1 MDRNLNIKIKQ
12 GDEIMK
18 NLISNKLKNKKK
30 FSSKL
35 NKKILSVLGF
45 IVVLIFGTF
54 IVNIVLNNQGLSDD
68 KYTVLK
74 LKKNINK
81 INAKGEVK
89 SEDSTNVYSNVNL
102 PIKEVRIKLGDKVKV
117 NDILA
122 ILDTNKLEDQIKELE
137 ASIVTTNVA
146 NQAALENANSV
157 YNNALVLSNSDKN
170 QDIKNAETALNEAK
184 RDSENKK
191 SIYDKYKQLHER
203 DGISDQELKTYEIS
217 YENAEDF
224 YEKSKVTLDNIKYK
238 VQQDLVTART
248 SYEAAKAKAED
259 NSQNITLENLKKD
272 LNNAEIKAP
281 VDGIISA
288 KNASVGN
295 QGSGILFEIVNPNNI
310 TVNVDVKEVDI
321 EKIKV
326 GQKAEIKSDS
336 TGGKIIEG
344 EVVRVEEIAKNED
357 NNKLDLS
364 NDSNDKEAKY
374 EVKLKINDP
383 TIKLKIGMKAQADI
397 IIDEKEEVYTVP
409 VESVIK
415 DKDDKDC
422 IYVAEEQGKDYIV
435 KEISITKGTETD
447 VDSEIFGQ
455 DLKDNMIVLN
465 SPSDYEVGGKV
476 KIKDK

>member
-1 MDRNLNIKIKQ
+1 VDRNLNIKIKQ

-18 NLISNKLKNKKK
+18 NLINNKLKNKKVL
-30 FSSKL
+30 F
-35 NKKILSVLGF
+35 VLGL
-45 IVVLIFGTF
+45 IVVLILGTF
-54 IVNIVLNNQGLSDD
+54 IANMVLNNQGLSDD

-74 LKKNINK
+74 LRKNINK

-102 PIKEVRIKLGDKVKV
+102 PIKEVKIKLGDKVKA

-122 ILDTNKLEDQIKELE
+122 ILDTSKLEDQIKELE
-137 ASIVTTNVA
+137 ASIVTTNAA

-157 YNNALVLSNSDKN
+157 YNNTLVLSNNDKN
-170 QDIKNAETALNEAK
+170 QDIKNAETSLNEAK
-184 RDSENKK
+184 RDYENKK
-191 SIYDKYKQLHER
+191 SIYDKYNQLHESE
-203 DGISDQELKTYEIS
+203 GISDQELKTYEIS

-224 YEKSKVTLDNIKYK
+224 YEKSKVTLDNIKSK
-238 VQQDLVTART
+238 VQQDLVTAKT

-281 VDGIISA
+281 VDGLISA

-295 QGSGILFEIVNPNNI
+295 QGSGILFEIMNPNNV

-326 GQKAEIKSDS
+326 GQKAGIKSDS
-336 TGGKIIEG
+336 TGGKIIQG
-344 EVVRVEEIAKNED
+344 EVVRVEEIAKTED

-383 TIKLKIGMKAQADI
+383 TIKLKIGMKAQVDI

-415 DKDDKDC
+415 DKDNKDC
-422 IYVAEEQGKDYIV
+422 IYAAEKQGKDYIV
-435 KEISITKGTETD
+435 KAISITKGTETD
-447 VDSEIFGQ
+447 TDIEVFGQ
-455 DLKDNMIVLN
+455 DIKDNMIILN
-465 SPSDYEVGGKV
+465 SPSDYELGSKV
-476 KIKDK
+476 RIKDK

>member
-1 MDRNLNIKIKQ
+1 
-12 GDEIMK
+12 MK
-18 NLISNKLKNKKK
+18 NLISNKLKNKKVL
-30 FSSKL
+30 F
-35 NKKILSVLGF
+35 VLGV
-45 IVVLIFGTF
+45 IVVLILGTF
-54 IVNIVLNNQGLSDD
+54 IANIVLNNQGLSDD

-74 LKKNINK
+74 LRKNINK

-102 PIKEVRIKLGDKVKV
+102 PIKEVKIKLGDKVKA

-122 ILDTNKLEDQIKELE
+122 ILDTSKLEDQIKELE
-137 ASIVTTNVA
+137 SSIVTTNAA

-157 YNNALVLSNSDKN
+157 YNNALVLSNNDKN
-170 QDIKNAETALNEAK
+170 QDIKNAETSLNEAK
-184 RDSENKK
+184 RDYENKK
-191 SIYDKYKQLHER
+191 SLYDKYKQLHES
-203 DGISDQELKTYEIS
+203 DGISDQELQTYEIS

-224 YEKSKVTLDNIKYK
+224 YEKSKVTLDNTKSK
-238 VQQDLVTART
+238 VQQDLVTAKT
-248 SYEAAKAKAED
+248 TYEAAKAKAED
-259 NSQNITLENLKKD
+259 NSQHITLESLKKD
-272 LNNAEIKAP
+272 LSNAEIKAP

-288 KNASVGN
+288 KTASVGN
-295 QGSGILFEIVNPNNI
+295 QGSGILFEIMNPNNV

-336 TGGKIIEG
+336 TGGKIIQG
-344 EVVRVEEIAKNED
+344 EVVRVEEIAKTED

-415 DKDDKDC
+415 DKDNKDC
-422 IYVAEEQGKDYIV
+422 IYAAEKQGKDYIV
-435 KEISITKGTETD
+435 KAISVTKGTETD
-447 VDSEIFGQ
+447 TDIEIFGQ
-455 DLKDNMIVLN
+455 DIKDNMIIIN
-465 SPSDYEVGGKV
+465 SPSDYEVGSKV
-476 KIKDK
+476 RIKDK

>member
-1 MDRNLNIKIKQ
+1 
-12 GDEIMK
+12 MK
-18 NLISNKLKNKKK
+18 NLISNNLKNIK
-30 FSSKL
+30 FLSFKL
-35 NKKILSVLGF
+35 NKKILFVLGF
-45 IVVLIFGTF
+45 IVVLILGTF
-54 IVNIVLNNQGLSDD
+54 IANIVLNNQGLSDD

-74 LKKNINK
+74 LRKNINK

-102 PIKEVRIKLGDKVKV
+102 PIKEIKIKLGDKVKAD
-117 NDILA
+117 DILA
-122 ILDTNKLEDQIKELE
+122 VLDTSKLEDQIKELE
-137 ASIVTTNVA
+137 ASIITTDTA
-146 NQAALENANSV
+146 NKATLENANSI
-157 YNNALVLSNSDKN
+157 YNNALALSSDEKN
-170 QDIKNAETALNEAK
+170 QDIKNAEAALNEAK
-184 RDSENKK
+184 RDYENNK
-191 SIYDKYKQLHER
+191 SIYDKYKQLYES
-203 DGISDQELKTYEIS
+203 DGISEQELKTYEIS

-224 YEKSKVTLDNIKYK
+224 YEKSKVTLDNIKSK

-259 NSQNITLENLKKD
+259 NSQHITLENLKKD
-272 LNNAEIKAP
+272 LNNSEIKAP

-288 KNASVGN
+288 KTASVGN
-295 QGSGILFEIVNPNNI
+295 QGSGILFEIMNPNNV

-336 TGGKIIEG
+336 TGGKIIQG
-344 EVVRVEEIAKNED
+344 EVVRVEEIAKTED

-415 DKDDKDC
+415 DKDNKDC
-422 IYVAEEQGKDYIV
+422 IYAAEKQGKDYIV
-435 KEISITKGTETD
+435 KAISITKATESDTD
-447 VDSEIFGQ
+447 IEIFGQ
-455 DLKDNMIVLN
+455 DIKDNMIILN
-465 SPSDYEVGGKV
+465 SPSDYELGSKV
-476 KIKDK
+476 RIKDR